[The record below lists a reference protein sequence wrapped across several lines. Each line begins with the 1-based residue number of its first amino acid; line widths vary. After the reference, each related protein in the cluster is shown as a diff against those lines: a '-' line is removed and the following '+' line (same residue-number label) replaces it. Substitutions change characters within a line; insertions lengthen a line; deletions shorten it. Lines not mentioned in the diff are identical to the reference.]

1 VICLH
6 APPTLSDDV
15 GPVKWGKILICKKP
29 KKSDIVGV
37 KQKQNKTEK
46 IDVRLEPDLFA
57 EVDSFAKANR
67 ISRSQVVQKALLK
80 YFGHHLPSEP
90 SEHRYILNEGN
101 GTFEPW
107 QRSDGGLSTQTTP
120 NSRQAG

>member
-1 VICLH
+1 MSG
-6 APPTLSDDV
+6 LSS
-15 GPVKWGKILICKKP
+15 GEKYLFATPQ

-90 SEHRYILNEGN
+90 SEHRYLLNESGN
-101 GTFEPW
+101 LPPLEPW
-107 QRSDGGLSTQTTP
+107 QRSVGGFSTQTTT
-120 NSRQAG
+120 NSRQVG

>member
-1 VICLH
+1 
-6 APPTLSDDV
+6 LSDDV
-15 GPVKWGKILICKKP
+15 GSVKWGKILICNHA

-37 KQKQNKTEK
+37 KQKQNKSEK

-67 ISRSQVVQKALLK
+67 ISRSQVVQRALLK
-80 YFGHHLPSEP
+80 YFGHHIASDPG
-90 SEHRYILNEGN
+90 EHRYLLNESGN
-101 GTFEPW
+101 LPPLEPW
-107 QRSDGGLSTQTTP
+107 QRSVGGSSIQTTT